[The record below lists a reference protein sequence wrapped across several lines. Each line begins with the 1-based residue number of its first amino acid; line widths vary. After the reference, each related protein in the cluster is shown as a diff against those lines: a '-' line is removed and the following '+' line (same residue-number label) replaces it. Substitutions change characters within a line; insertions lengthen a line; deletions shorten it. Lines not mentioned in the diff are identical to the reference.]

1 MFAFFALTECFFDGL
16 LQLQTSESSA
26 LYKHFYFEGQ
36 EKKLVESG
44 KKSKQTGKRSEQN
57 SPGRGWSDNTPGGG
71 LICSLQSL
79 PGLFC
84 GREACE
90 MPGMD
95 SGFRY
100 TLAKQ
105 ASGATSGH
113 AAPFRNYCG

>member
-1 MFAFFALTECFFDGL
+1 LHGYFYLNYALVRIK
-16 LQLQTSESSA
+16 

-36 EKKLVESG
+36 EKKLEESA

-57 SPGRGWSDNTPGGG
+57 SPGRDWSNNTPGEG

-84 GREACE
+84 GREAGE

-113 AAPFRNYCG
+113 RAPFWNYCR